1 MDPNIRNIN
10 VVHLHS
16 KLISIEM
23 CLSDNNCLLI
33 SFVLD
38 VWTRG
43 SNH

>member
-23 CLSDNNCLLI
+23 CLSDNNCLLNI
-33 SFVLD
+33 LRFRCVD
-38 VWTRG
+38 PG
-43 SNH
+43 